1 MTTLYLIRHGQSES
15 NLAGIFTGQ
24 SDTKLTD
31 LGLRQAE
38 HTAEYLSRFPITKIY
53 SSPLIRARQTAE
65 VFAGRVGLPI
75 LESDAF
81 KELNAGLWEGHLYR
95 DLPVLFPETRR
106 LWKERL
112 GLARPDG
119 GESIVELADRVYRE
133 IDRILEE
140 NRGEHIAIF
149 THATPVR
156 VMGARWMGIPPSE
169 LERVPWNGNASV
181 SIAEYEDDGSFRMIQ
196 YSYDKHQGRDA
207 TILPNT
213 V

>member
-24 SDTKLTD
+24 SNTVLTD
-31 LGLRQAE
+31 LGLHQAE
-38 HTAEYLSRFPITKIY
+38 RTAEYLSRFPITKIY
-53 SSPLIRARQTAE
+53 SSTLIRARQTAE
-65 VFAGRVGLPI
+65 VFADRVGLPI
-75 LESDAF
+75 KESDDL
-81 KELNAGLWEGHLYR
+81 KELYAGLWEGHSYEELK
-95 DLPVLFPETRR
+95 VLFPETRR
-106 LWKERL
+106 VWDEHL
-112 GLARPDG
+112 GIARPDG
-119 GESIVELADRVYRE
+119 GESILELADRVYRE

-181 SIAEYEDDGSFRMIQ
+181 SIAEYADDGSFRMIQ